1 MDWINYHHLLYFW
14 AVAKEGGIARACE
27 KLHLSQ
33 PTISMQIKQLEASLG
48 EKLFAKSGRGLV
60 LTDIGQTVF
69 RYADEIFNL
78 GREMVDTVKGRPTGR
93 PLRMVV
99 GIADCMPKLI
109 VYQLLRPALKLPEQ
123 VQLVCMEDS
132 PEKLLAE
139 LSASSLDLVLTDAPI
154 TQNVRV
160 KAFNHLLGESSLS
173 VFGTPD
179 LAERYLP
186 GFPQSLNGA
195 PMLMPM
201 SKGAVRRAL
210 DHWLDQMGIRPQIVG
225 EFQDSALIKVF
236 GGGGAGLFFG
246 PSVIKAE
253 ICRQY
258 GVVEVGRV
266 DEVRERFYAVSV
278 ERRLKHPAVV
288 AISEAAKTKLFV

>member
-60 LTDIGQTVF
+60 LTEIGQTVF

-99 GIADCMPKLI
+99 GIADCMPKLV
-109 VYQLLRPALKLPEQ
+109 VYQLLRPALNLPEK
-123 VQLVCMEDS
+123 VQLVCLEDS

-139 LSASSLDLVLTDAPI
+139 LSASSLDLVLTDSPI
-154 TQNVRV
+154 TQTVRV

-173 VFGTPD
+173 VFGTED
-179 LAERYLP
+179 LAKQYQRQ
-186 GFPQSLNGA
+186 FPQSLNGA
-195 PMLMPM
+195 PLLMPM
-201 SKGAVRRAL
+201 TKSAVRRARSL
-210 DHWLDQMGIRPQIVG
+210 VRPDGHATADCRRIPRQRADQGLWRWWCG
-225 EFQDSALIKVF
+225 AL
-236 GGGGAGLFFG
+236 LW
-246 PSVIKAE
+246 S
-253 ICRQY
+253 
-258 GVVEVGRV
+258 
-266 DEVRERFYAVSV
+266 ERHQS
-278 ERRLKHPAVV
+278 
-288 AISEAAKTKLFV
+288 